1 MYTRIS
7 REGGRDAGRFVQRW
21 GILLIAGVL
30 LCGAWSYLIVS
41 FSEQKQRLLD
51 ERQREL
57 TQLNSAVAFQSAGLL
72 KLAETHLRTL
82 DRFLQANPRTN
93 PRTDPHFVALADMLR
108 KSSNGLIELRM
119 VSVEGKLFY
128 IPPPEGKSSGDVS
141 DKAYFRAQFAAAGRN
156 LYLGEP
162 VLSRVSGKW
171 GIPISWR
178 LEAPV
183 SGMLVMFA
191 GIELEHLFG
200 VYDKLRLKPA
210 ATITLI
216 SDKGIVLSRSP
227 LDPAVIGKNVSATSG
242 FAREYGAKPRGAFI
256 SDGALSEGVS
266 RVVSYERLRDYP
278 VTVLVTEDV
287 QEVLAPYHERRN
299 LTLTISAGVTVA
311 LLLLAFFLQRFL
323 RTVNAAQKDLELAA
337 RIDSLTGT
345 LSRRSF
351 LDIGAREFSR
361 AHRYERPTVVLALDI
376 DHFKKVND
384 TYGHAKGDAVLRE
397 CTAAWLTVLRE
408 QDFLGRLGGEEFSAI
423 LPETGLDGAWR
434 VADRLRQVT
443 AKLRFAGEYAEFGVT
458 VSIGMATIT
467 AADHQ
472 LSHVMERADKALYL
486 AKKQGRNRVETV
498 EPPAVL
504 VMPEMALAWAGGT
517 A

>member
-1 MYTRIS
+1 VYTRINK
-7 REGGRDAGRFVQRW
+7 EGGHSVGRFVQRW

-30 LCGAWSYLIVS
+30 LCGAWSYLTVS
-41 FSEQKQRLLD
+41 FGEQRQRLLD

-57 TQLNSAVAFQSAGLL
+57 AQLNSAVAFQSAGLL

-119 VSVEGKLFY
+119 VSVDGKLFY

-141 DKAYFRAQFAAAGRN
+141 DKAYFRAQLAGSGQK
-156 LYLGEP
+156 LYLGDP
-162 VLSRVSGKW
+162 VLSRVTGKW
-171 GIPISWR
+171 GVPISWR

-191 GIELEHLFG
+191 GIELDHLFG
-200 VYDKLRLKPA
+200 VYEKLRVKPA
-210 ATITLI
+210 GTITLI
-216 SDKGIVLSRSP
+216 NDKGIVLSRMP
-227 LDPAVIGKNVSATSG
+227 PDPSVIGKSVSGTPGFTS
-242 FAREYGAKPRGAFI
+242 EYGAKARGAFI
-256 SDGALSEGVS
+256 SDGALSEGVR
-266 RVVSYERLRDYP
+266 RVVSFERLAEYP
-278 VTVLVTEDV
+278 VIVLVSEDV
-287 QEVLAPYHERRN
+287 HEVLAPYYERRN

-311 LLLLAFFLQRFL
+311 LLLVAFFLQRFL
-323 RTVNAAQKDLELAA
+323 RTLNAVQKDLEIAA

-397 CTAAWLTVLRE
+397 CCAAWLTVLRE

-443 AKLRFAGEYAEFGVT
+443 AKLRFASEYAEFGVT

-467 AADHQ
+467 AADQQ
-472 LSHVMERADKALYL
+472 LSHVMERADKALYV

-504 VMPEMALAWAGGT
+504 AVPDMAAG
-517 A
+517 

>member
-1 MYTRIS
+1 VYTRIN
-7 REGGRDAGRFVQRW
+7 RESGHRAGRFVQRW

-30 LCGAWSYLIVS
+30 LCGAWAYLTVA
-41 FSEQKQRLLD
+41 FTEQKQRLLA

-57 TQLNSAVAFQSAGLL
+57 AQLNSAVALQSSGLL

-119 VSVEGKLFY
+119 VSVDGKLFY
-128 IPPPEGKSSGDVS
+128 IPPPEGRSSGDVS
-141 DKAYFRAQFAAAGRN
+141 DKAYFKAQLAPSGQN
-156 LYLGEP
+156 LYIGDP
-162 VLSRVSGKW
+162 VQSRVTGKW

-191 GIELEHLFG
+191 GIELDRLF
-200 VYDKLRLKPA
+200 VMYEKLRLKPA
-210 ATITLI
+210 GTITLI
-216 SDKGIVLSRSP
+216 NDKGIVLSRTP
-227 LDPAVIGKNVSATSG
+227 PDPALIGKNILTRAG
-242 FAREYGAKPRGAFI
+242 FAKEYGAKAHGAFI
-256 SDGALSEGVS
+256 SDGSSSDGVK
-266 RVVSYERLRDYP
+266 RVVSYERLDEYP

-287 QEVLAPYHERRN
+287 QDVLAPYYGRRN
-299 LTLTISAGVTVA
+299 VTLTVSAGVTVA

-323 RTVNAAQKDLELAA
+323 RALNAAQKDLEHAA

-345 LSRRSF
+345 LSRRTF
-351 LDIGAREFSR
+351 LEIGSREFSR

-376 DHFKKVND
+376 DLFKKVND
-384 TYGHAKGDAVLRE
+384 TYGHGKGDAVLRE
-397 CTAAWLTVLRE
+397 CCAAWLTVLRE
-408 QDFLGRLGGEEFSAI
+408 QDYLGRLGGEEFCAI
-423 LPETGLDGAWR
+423 LPETGLEGAWH

-458 VSIGMATIT
+458 VSIGMATFT

-504 VMPEMALAWAGGT
+504 VVPEMAFS
-517 A
+517 